1 MVSYWVDRFTEWG
14 WWAVLVS
21 IAVNGGINFLGF
33 LPSVA
38 ITAANTLVWGPW
50 LGGIVSWL
58 GEMLGSAVAFLLYRL
73 GVKKAG
79 LTRHRDWKWVRSLNL
94 TTRRMQL
101 LSLILMRIT
110 PFVPSGLVNVA
121 AALTTV
127 PVWIFLTATA
137 VGKIPSI
144 SLEVLISYDVIH
156 VEADC
161 FRLGITLIA
170 LALGFFIWKQVRRQ
184 AEPPPDGAE

>member
-1 MVSYWVDRFTEWG
+1 MVSYWVDRFTDWG

-21 IAVNGGINFLGF
+21 IAVNGGINLIGF

-58 GEMLGSAVAFLLYRL
+58 GEMLGSAAAFFLYRL

-79 LTRHRDWKWVRSLNL
+79 LTRHLDWKWVRSLNRM
-94 TTRRMQL
+94 TRQQKL
-101 LSLILMRIT
+101 LSLILIRIT
-110 PFVPSGLVNVA
+110 PFVPSGLVNMA
-121 AALTTV
+121 AALTTI
-127 PVWIFLTATA
+127 PVWIFLAATA

-144 SLEVLISYDVIH
+144 SLEVLISYDLIH
-156 VEADC
+156 VESNYM
-161 FRLGITLIA
+161 RLGITLIV
-170 LALGFFIWKQVRRQ
+170 LALGFFIWKRGRWLV
-184 AEPPPDGAE
+184 PPNETK

>member
-1 MVSYWVDRFTEWG
+1 MVSYWVDRFIDWG

-21 IAVNGGINFLGF
+21 IAVNGGINLIGF

-58 GEMLGSAVAFLLYRL
+58 GEMLGSAAAFFLYRF

-79 LTRHRDWKWVRSLNL
+79 LTRHRDWKWVRSLNRM
-94 TTRRMQL
+94 TRQQQL
-101 LSLILMRIT
+101 LSLILIRIT
-110 PFVPSGLVNVA
+110 PFVPSGLVNMA
-121 AALTTV
+121 TALTTI
-127 PVWIFLTATA
+127 PVWIFLSATA

-144 SLEVLISYDVIH
+144 SLEVLISYDLIH
-156 VEADC
+156 VESNY
-161 FRLGITLIA
+161 FRLGITLIV
-170 LALGFFIWKQVRRQ
+170 LTLGFYIWKRGRRPKV
-184 AEPPPDGAE
+184 PPNEAK